1 MPHPFGGRRS
11 VRTVGWKPTC
21 RCSGSQVVPCT
32 VLDPFGGS
40 GTTAVVAR
48 DLGRK
53 AVLVE
58 LRRAYAVMIR
68 ERTRQQSLLTIE

>member
-1 MPHPFGGRRS
+1 M
-11 VRTVGWKPTC
+11 
-21 RCSGSQVVPCT
+21 PCT